1 MPTNKKRLILIYAI
15 GVFLFCA
22 DIFLRYFSAA
32 QWNEIRAIK
41 NLFGWYPA
49 SNSGI
54 AFGLAVPPHI
64 TLMLTIVFLGLMIWF
79 FRLRESRDNV
89 IITAIIFIFAGA
101 LANFF
106 DRLFFD
112 SVHDYFLI
120 LTSNFNIAD
129 VFIVF
134 GAIVIILKSYR
145 RVPK

>member
-1 MPTNKKRLILIYAI
+1 MPPNKKRLILVYAI

-22 DIFLRYFSAA
+22 DILLRYLAVT

-49 SNSGI
+49 ANSGI
-54 AFGLAVPPHI
+54 AFGLAVPTNI
-64 TLMLTIVFLGLMIWF
+64 ILLLSVIFLGLMIWF

-89 IITAIIFIFAGA
+89 IAAGLVFMFAGA
-101 LANFF
+101 LLNFF
-106 DRLFFD
+106 DRLFSG
-112 SVHDYFLI
+112 SVHDYFLL

-134 GAIVIILKSYR
+134 GAIVIILKSFR
-145 RVPK
+145 RMPK